1 MLFLILVL
9 TRWPFPDCRYFLRKM
24 FRRKQVLGP
33 GGFEHISDT
42 EFLRERFNIELGS
55 GYDGVDDDK
64 DVDDL
69 YLWIVTG
76 GTRHPKCV
84 SIVSILDEVLEL
96 SSQQK
101 PKRLNFLGSDGHSYS
116 FLLKKGDDLNLDS
129 RIGETFE
136 LFDYLLQ
143 QEKESR
149 DENMTL
155 RSYNVVPIVPKNTRT
170 CASTC
175 GCAECARTRT
185 HAHAKI
191 LKHAHAHARAREYFF
206 KMRTRTHAHA
216 IENFAHVRAR
226 ARFIKLSF
234 FGQLG
239 HFSTS
244 LFWLSI
250 ELKVLK
256 T

>member
-1 MLFLILVL
+1 MVMMIV
-9 TRWPFPDCRYFLRKM
+9 
-24 FRRKQVLGP
+24 
-33 GGFEHISDT
+33 
-42 EFLRERFNIELGS
+42 
-55 GYDGVDDDK
+55 GYDRHILEHK
-64 DVDDL
+64 CK
-69 YLWIVTG
+69 YLATTTFLHSRLPQQI
-76 GTRHPKCV
+76 
-84 SIVSILDEVLEL
+84 SAFILFQAPAL
-96 SSQQK
+96 
-101 PKRLNFLGSDGHSYS
+101 
-116 FLLKKGDDLNLDS
+116 
-129 RIGETFE
+129 
-136 LFDYLLQ
+136 
-143 QEKESR
+143 
-149 DENMTL
+149 
-155 RSYNVVPIVPKNTRT
+155 IVPKNTRT

-244 LFWLSI
+244 LF
-250 ELKVLK
+250 
-256 T
+256 